1 LVQET
6 YKGDPYAEASAEVLP
21 TYFAYSGSGSVNAEV
36 VYANY
41 GHNEDY
47 AYLAS
52 RGVDVVG
59 KVALVRYG
67 DIHYEN
73 MAGGWGLRV
82 RDGDCGCGRAG
93 VGRRWR
99 GCGIRGGCGAR
110 ELDSRRLRRAG
121 VPRTTGREVREA
133 VAGDFCWRVRVGS
146 GGSLHCPLNS

>member
-21 TYFAYSGSGSVNAEV
+21 TYFAYSRSGSVNVEV

-52 RGVDVVG
+52 HGVDVAG

-67 DIHYEN
+67 DIHCEN

-82 RDGDCGCGRAG
+82 RDGDCGVRAG
-93 VGRRWR
+93 GSREAL
-99 GCGIRGGCGAR
+99 AR
-110 ELDSRRLRRAG
+110 VWDSRRMRRAG
-121 VPRTTGREVREA
+121 AGFATA
-133 VAGDFCWRVRVGS
+133 VARGRAEDGEA
-146 GGSLHCPLNS
+146 